1 MRDSAKWRHACSTR
15 SSNLVGEPRRVLIAE
30 RDERVREFQKYFLD
44 REGMSVEFVSDGEAA
59 LEAARQSR
67 PDVIVTEILIPKV
80 DGLSLCRKL
89 GEDPLTCGIPVIIF
103 SILAAEA
110 RAGEAGAKAFV
121 RKPLVE
127 SVFVAAIRD
136 VMGAPS
142 KALME
147 QQ

>member
-1 MRDSAKWRHACSTR
+1 MGNR
-15 SSNLVGEPRRVLIAE
+15 RRVLIAE

-44 REGMSVEFVSDGEAA
+44 REGLAVEFVGDGEAA
-59 LEAARQSR
+59 LEAARQSQ
-67 PDVIVTEILIPKV
+67 PDVIVTEILLPKV

-89 GEDPLTCGIPVIIF
+89 GEDPLTSTIPVIIF
-103 SILAAEA
+103 SVLAAEA

-127 SVFVAAIRD
+127 SVFVGAIRD
-136 VMGAPS
+136 VIDAPPRI
-142 KALME
+142 LME

>member
-1 MRDSAKWRHACSTR
+1 MGDR
-15 SSNLVGEPRRVLIAE
+15 RRVLIAE
-30 RDERVREFQKYFLD
+30 RDERVREFQKFFLD
-44 REGMSVEFVSDGEAA
+44 REGMTVEFVSDGEAA
-59 LEAARQSR
+59 LEAARQSQ

-89 GEDPLTCGIPVIIF
+89 GEDPLTRHIPVIIF

-127 SVFVAAIRD
+127 SVFVGVIRD
-136 VMGAPS
+136 IMGAPPGT
-142 KALME
+142 LLE

>member
-1 MRDSAKWRHACSTR
+1 MDDR
-15 SSNLVGEPRRVLIAE
+15 RRVLIAE

-44 REGMSVEFVSDGEAA
+44 KEGMAVEFVSDGETA

-67 PDVIVTEILIPKV
+67 PDVIVTEILIPKI

-89 GEDPLTCGIPVIIF
+89 GDDPLTCSIPVIIF
-103 SILAAEA
+103 SILAAEG

-127 SVFVAAIRD
+127 SVFVGAIRD
-136 VMGAPS
+136 VMGAQPR
-142 KALME
+142 AVME

>member
-1 MRDSAKWRHACSTR
+1 MGDRP
-15 SSNLVGEPRRVLIAE
+15 LVLIAE
-30 RDERVREFQKYFLD
+30 RDERVREFQQYFLD
-44 REGMSVEFVSDGEAA
+44 REGMAVEFVGDGQSA
-59 LEAARQSR
+59 LELARQSQ

-89 GEDPLTCGIPVIIF
+89 GEDPLTRTIPVVIF

-127 SVFVAAIRD
+127 SVFVAAIRNA
-136 VMGAPS
+136 MGAPS
-142 KALME
+142 RALME

>member
-1 MRDSAKWRHACSTR
+1 MT
-15 SSNLVGEPRRVLIAE
+15 
-30 RDERVREFQKYFLD
+30 
-44 REGMSVEFVSDGEAA
+44 VEFVGDGEAA
-59 LEAARQSR
+59 LEAARQNQ

-89 GEDPLTCGIPVIIF
+89 REDPLTRSIPVIIF

-127 SVFVAAIRD
+127 SVFVGAIRD

-142 KALME
+142 GAVLE
-147 QQ
+147 PQ